1 MSSAEPP
8 RRSRFPRKFA
18 GLALLL
24 GAILLVAVV
33 FRHVLVPFVLAL
45 ILVYL
50 IEPIVKRLARLRL
63 GPLRTPRWVAVIIVY
78 LVSAGLVT
86 LFTIA
91 AVPPLSREISNLA
104 EEAPR
109 FLEEVREEHIP
120 EWNAEVQGLLER
132 IFPQRMTASHVEA
145 ARSDL
150 HDALARADAL
160 ALILGGMTPEERAL
174 YSSGGVDIF
183 FEDEGPDDEVES
195 TFGARFDE
203 ASGEWQVQ
211 LHEIELVPHPDIEN
225 AYVIRGPLGDDAGEP
240 DAPLILDLEQSLDEA
255 LTSLVELSG
264 QGLSKVLS
272 FGQDLII
279 ALLSAFFG
287 IFLTFMLAAFISIDL
302 PHILA
307 YFRGRVPPDSRGGW
321 DELLRRLDKGLAGVV
336 RGQILIC
343 LVNGVLTLIGLL
355 LFEVK
360 FAFTLAT
367 LATMLS
373 LIPIFGTIISTI
385 PIVAM
390 ALPGGLSVGLA
401 VLLWILMI
409 HFIEANFLNPKIIGS
424 SAHIH
429 PAVVIFALIAGE
441 HTFGLLGALL
451 AVPTASILLT
461 LLGWVLDKIGPNEA
475 AATPPGKGPSD
486 AGAVAAE
493 SAP

>member
-1 MSSAEPP
+1 M
-8 RRSRFPRKFA
+8 
-18 GLALLL
+18 
-24 GAILLVAVV
+24 

-50 IEPIVKRLARLRL
+50 IEPIVKRLARLRI
-63 GPLRTPRWVAVIIVY
+63 GPLRAPRWVAVIIVY
-78 LVSAGLVT
+78 LVSAGLLT
-86 LFTIA
+86 LFTLA
-91 AVPPLSREISNLA
+91 VVPPLSREISNLA

-109 FLEEVREEHIP
+109 FLEDVREEHIP

-150 HDALARADAL
+150 HEALARADAL
-160 ALILGGMTPEERAL
+160 ALLLGGMTPEERAL
-174 YSSGGVDIF
+174 YSSGGVDIL
-183 FEDEGPDDEVES
+183 FEDEGPNDDEVES

-211 LHEIELVPHPDIEN
+211 LHEIELVPHPDVEN
-225 AYVIRGPLGDDAGEP
+225 AYVLRGPVSEEAGLR

-272 FGQDLII
+272 VGQDLIF

-307 YFRGRVPPDSRGGW
+307 YFRGRVPADSRGGW

-367 LATMLS
+367 LATVLS

-429 PAVVIFALIAGE
+429 PAVVVFALIAGE

-475 AATPPGKGPSD
+475 AATAQGGSPGNAST
-486 AGAVAAE
+486 VSAE
-493 SAP
+493 SAQ